1 MAQFLYRIQPTR
13 LAMLTEGPTE
23 REAEVLGE
31 HFGYLSRLTD
41 RGTVLMAGRTLTAD
55 ERTFGIAV
63 LVAATIAEAEAI
75 MNDDPAVKHG
85 VMRAELFPYRVALWS
100 QTGPSPEP

>member
-1 MAQFLYRIQPTR
+1 
-13 LAMLTEGPTE
+13 MLTEGPTE
-23 REAEVLGE
+23 REARIVSE
-31 HFGYLSRLTD
+31 HFAYLSELTD

-55 ERTFGIAV
+55 EQTFGIAV
-63 LVAATIAEAEAI
+63 LVARNSADAESL

-100 QTGPSPEP
+100 RNGPPEEGAG